1 MRKPESIQER
11 MAQVRK
17 AQAAGTYT
25 RCPRCGEN
33 TMKLGD
39 RLCTNAL
46 SRQYDIMVCDL
57 CGMDEAVMA
66 IMGAPKPLAH
76 WACLN
81 QQCREDFKDTPGA
94 QALRT
99 IEDTQIDYLLS
110 LLRLYR
116 AQPAQT
122 DWEAWRLDAY
132 EQCPGLTTLWFE
144 PFVARYRVAEGV
156 LVISTVRE
164 WAQVTRIAGTAPS
177 FMGYSRFENA
187 ATQSRSDSRSLH
199 SSKKLFPG
207 S

>member
-57 CGMDEAVMA
+57 CGMVEAVMA

-156 LVISTVRE
+156 LVIQCRMRDGV
-164 WAQVTRIAGTAPS
+164 AQYTA
-177 FMGYSRFENA
+177 EII
-187 ATQSRSDSRSLH
+187 H
-199 SSKKLFPG
+199 E
-207 S
+207 